1 MVVCL
6 SHLGYDYGQAEDLV
20 SDRKLAAQT
29 HGIDIILG
37 GHTHTFLTEPNVLK
51 NSKGVNVL
59 VNQVG
64 WAGIL
69 LGRIDFY
76 FDKDKK
82 ISKVSF
88 QNQFIDNKIIV

>member
-1 MVVCL
+1 
-6 SHLGYDYGQAEDLV
+6 
-20 SDRKLAAQT
+20 
-29 HGIDIILG
+29 
-37 GHTHTFLTEPNVLK
+37 
-51 NSKGVNVL
+51 

-82 ISKVSF
+82 INKVSF